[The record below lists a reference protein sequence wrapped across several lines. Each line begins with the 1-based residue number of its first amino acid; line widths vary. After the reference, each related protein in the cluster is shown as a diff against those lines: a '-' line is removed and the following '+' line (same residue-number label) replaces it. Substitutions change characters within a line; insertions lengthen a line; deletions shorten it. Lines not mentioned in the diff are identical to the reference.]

1 MYLNVINP
9 VGIASSVDLAGLPL
23 WRIELDRWPA
33 PGADPSRRAVLGLVL
48 RYVIGAATVEGA
60 GRTVTQVVQLAGIDT
75 GTNGDELVDA
85 VTKGFPHV
93 DRDDN
98 RRAMK
103 DALGIVY
110 NAVDKAA
117 EADGMIERALAL
129 VDLRHGLLEAL
140 WQTRPEVLGAL
151 GPRWSASYEG
161 YRCALVTGRFDPWLI
176 APVAPSALIA
186 EPGAP
191 PPIGGRKGKGKGAPE
206 GPPASALT

>member
-1 MYLNVINP
+1 MFLNVINP

-48 RYVIGAATVEGA
+48 RYVIGAATVEGT

-75 GTNGDELVDA
+75 GTSGDELMEA
-85 VTKGFPHV
+85 VAKGFPSA
-93 DRDDN
+93 DRDEN
-98 RRAMK
+98 RATMK
-103 DALGIVY
+103 SALGIVH

-117 EADGMIERALAL
+117 EADGIIDRALAL

-140 WQTRPEVLGAL
+140 WQTRTEVLTAL

-161 YRCALVTGRFDPWLI
+161 YRCALVTGRFDPWLVG
-176 APVAPSALIA
+176 PVAASALTS

-191 PPIGGRKGKGKGAPE
+191 PPIGGRKGKGKGATE
-206 GPPASALT
+206 GPPAAVL